1 MGITSQADGTGWN
14 LEAVHTG
21 ITKTKT
27 GGAAMHMAPQ
37 IPHPHFCLPSIHL
50 SGKILVSKQPRSRW
64 PDKDKH
70 FLLLVKWKF
79 PKHLL
84 H

>member
-37 IPHPHFCLPSIHL
+37 IPHPP
-50 SGKILVSKQPRSRW
+50 
-64 PDKDKH
+64 
-70 FLLLVKWKF
+70 LLLTFYSFVWKNSGLQAAKVKVA
-79 PKHLL
+79 
-84 H
+84 